1 MKAGH
6 ISQNEWLV
14 TLQKAAIARGVERET
29 ARELAV
35 GCGLYR
41 SEEALAELVLALT
54 KFAHG
59 KSAKFAIGDDSI
71 WRAGQARALIDGPSM
86 IDLATISSGV
96 EARVDHPS
104 LLHAFAIAR
113 TQETGEHF
121 SDIANSL
128 TPTDFGTPVLIHAIA
143 VAKPMERIFNTCAPD
158 NADFRAL
165 QVMASDLLVPADDAS
180 RADAGAGN
188 SDND

>member
-6 ISQNEWLV
+6 ISKNEWLV

-35 GCGLYR
+35 GCGLHR
-41 SEEALAELVLALT
+41 SEEALAQLVVALNG
-54 KFAHG
+54 FSRG
-59 KSAKFAIGDDSI
+59 KPAKFAIGDDGI

-104 LLHAFAIAR
+104 LLHAFAVAR
-113 TQETGEHF
+113 TLETGTHF

-128 TPTDFGTPVLIHAIA
+128 TPTDFGTPVLMHSIA
-143 VAKPMERIFNTCAPD
+143 VEKPFERIFHTCAPD
-158 NADFRAL
+158 HRDFRAL
-165 QVMASDLLVPADDAS
+165 QAMAYDLLVPADDAS